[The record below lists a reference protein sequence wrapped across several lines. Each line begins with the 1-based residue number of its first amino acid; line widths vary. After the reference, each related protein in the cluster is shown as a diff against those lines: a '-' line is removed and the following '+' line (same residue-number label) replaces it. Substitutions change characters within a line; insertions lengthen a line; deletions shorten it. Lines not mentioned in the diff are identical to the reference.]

1 MLFSP
6 RSESDAKKASVRK
19 LLSAGPHPG
28 RIIQAEDTESKA
40 GNPMIASRVAITDK
54 DGKEYELPDW
64 LVGNDRGASKLRHCA
79 EACNALDRYNEGEL
93 NAEDIIGKEVIA
105 IVTIER
111 KRGWQPRAVISDY
124 KPAPSSSVVNLRA
137 ASD

>member
-6 RSESDAKKASVRK
+6 RSEADAKKASVRK

-40 GNPMIASRVAITDK
+40 GTPMIACRVAVTDK
-54 DGKEYELPDW
+54 DGRAYEIPDW
-64 LVGNDRGASKLRHCA
+64 LVGNDRGAHHVRRCA
-79 EACNALDRYNEGEL
+79 EACNVLDRYNEGEL
-93 NAEDIIGKEVIA
+93 NADDILGKDVIA
-105 IVTIER
+105 IVAIER

-124 KPAPSSSVVNLRA
+124 KPVGASASVATLHRA
-137 ASD
+137 G